1 MVGLGHNGFFG
12 IQYAVLSALGH
23 VPPNAMVITCPP
35 QPYPP
40 IDPHCSGMLQVDALH
55 SLYWEVSGNPAGLPV
70 VLLHGGPGSGT
81 VPRHRQ
87 FFDPA
92 HYRIVLFDQRGAG
105 RSAPRAECR
114 DNTTQ
119 LLVADM
125 ETLRTE
131 LGIDRWIVF
140 GGSWGSTL
148 ALAYAQTHPSRCRA
162 LVLRGVFLCTPHEI
176 DWFLHGMGRFF
187 PFAHEQFV
195 ARLPQSERGDLL
207 AAYMRRLFGDDAQ
220 QQLLAA
226 RDWNRYEGSCVH
238 LWPQP
243 PEPDDAA
250 SDATALAVAR
260 LEAHYFHHQGFFEP
274 EQLLRDVGRLHAIPA
289 LIVQG
294 RYDVVCPP
302 ATAIRL
308 HQAWPQAQLQIIED
322 AGHSAFEPGI
332 EAALLAAMN
341 QFRDLGHF
349 GLSAAV

>member
-1 MVGLGHNGFFG
+1 
-12 IQYAVLSALGH
+12 
-23 VPPNAMVITCPP
+23 MVIIRSP

-40 IDPHCSGMLQVDALH
+40 IEPYRSGMLQVDALH
-55 SLYWEVSGNPAGLPV
+55 SLYWEESGNPHGVPV

-105 RSAPRAECR
+105 RSTPPAECR
-114 DNTTQ
+114 DNSTP

-125 ETLRTE
+125 QALRE
-131 LGIDRWIVF
+131 QLGIDRWIVF

-148 ALAYAQTHPSRCRA
+148 ALAYAQTHPACCRA
-162 LVLRGVFLCTPHEI
+162 LVLRGVFLCTRDEI

-187 PFAHEQFV
+187 PMAHAHFV
-195 ARLPQSERGDLL
+195 AQIPEGERDDLL
-207 AAYMRRLFGDDAQ
+207 AAYLRRLFGDDAQ
-220 QQLLAA
+220 QRLHAA
-226 RDWNRYEGSCVH
+226 RAWNRYESSCVH
-238 LWPQP
+238 LLPQP
-243 PEPDDAA
+243 AEPDDVS

-260 LEAHYFHHQGFFEP
+260 LEAHYFHHRGFFEP
-274 EQLLRDVGRLHAIPA
+274 DQLLRDVGRLHPIPA

-302 ATAIRL
+302 LTAIRL
-308 HQAWPQAQLQIIED
+308 QQAWPQAQLQIIED

-332 EAALLAAMN
+332 EAALLGAMN
-341 QFRDLGHF
+341 RFRDHGHF
-349 GLSAAV
+349 DPDGAA

>member
-1 MVGLGHNGFFG
+1 M
-12 IQYAVLSALGH
+12 
-23 VPPNAMVITCPP
+23 NAMVITRPP

-40 IDPHCSGMLQVDALH
+40 IDPYHSDMLQVDAVH
-55 SLYWEVSGNPAGLPV
+55 SLYWEESGNPHGVPV
-70 VLLHGGPGSGT
+70 VLVHGGPGSGT

-105 RSAPRAECR
+105 RSTPRAECR

-125 ETLRTE
+125 ETLRTR

-148 ALAYAQTHPSRCRA
+148 ALAYAQAHPSRCRA
-162 LVLRGVFLCTPHEI
+162 LVLRGVFLCTPEEI

-187 PFAHEQFV
+187 PLAHQQFV
-195 ARLPQSERGDLL
+195 SLLPQCERSDLL
-207 AAYMRRLFGDDAQ
+207 AAYMRRLFGDDAT

-226 RDWNRYEGSCVH
+226 RAWNRYESNCVH

-243 PEPDDAA
+243 SEPDDAS
-250 SDATALAVAR
+250 SDANALAVAR
-260 LEAHYFHHQGFFEP
+260 LEAHYFHHLGFLAP
-274 EQLLRDVGRLHAIPA
+274 DQLLREVGRLQDIPA

-294 RYDVVCPP
+294 RYDVICPP

-308 HQAWPQAQLQIIED
+308 QQAWPQAQLQIIED

-341 QFRDLGHF
+341 QLRDHGHF
-349 GLSAAV
+349 EPHGAA

>member
-1 MVGLGHNGFFG
+1 MG
-12 IQYAVLSALGH
+12 IRFAIPGIVRAQTRSPDTMPLTH
-23 VPPNAMVITCPP
+23 PP

-40 IDPHCSGMLQVDALH
+40 IAPHRSGMLRVDALH
-55 SLYWEVSGNPAGLPV
+55 SLYWEESGHMDGVPV

-92 HYRIVLFDQRGAG
+92 HYRIILFDQRGAG
-105 RSAPRAECR
+105 RSTPSAQCR

-125 ETLRTE
+125 ETLRQH

-148 ALAYAQTHPSRCRA
+148 ALAYAQTHPPCCRA
-162 LVLRGVFLCTPHEI
+162 LVLRGVFLCTPDEI

-187 PFAHEQFV
+187 PFAHQQFV
-195 ARLPQSERGDLL
+195 LHLPDHERGDLL
-207 AAYMRRLFGDDAQ
+207 AAYMRRLFGDDAPQ
-220 QQLLAA
+220 RLLAA
-226 RDWNRYEGSCVH
+226 RAWHRYESSCVH
-238 LWPQP
+238 LLPQP
-243 PEPDDAA
+243 PPCDDAPG
-250 SDATALAVAR
+250 DATALAVAR
-260 LEAHYFHHQGFFEP
+260 LEAHYFHHLGFFAP
-274 EQLLRDVGRLHAIPA
+274 DQLLRDVGRLHEIPA

-294 RYDVVCPP
+294 RYDVICPP

-308 HQAWPQAQLQIIED
+308 QQAWPQAQLQIIED

-332 EAALLAAMN
+332 EAALLDAMDR
-341 QFRDLGHF
+341 FRDHGQFDPHV
-349 GLSAAV
+349 AA